1 MNSAYRAQ
9 GVAILLLAL
18 VLLSGC
24 QAFGKWGGKKPAAKN
39 PSSLGEM
46 LSGKGIASKSLDRT
60 QKSDVEMAM
69 ARSLEKQGKSDE
81 ALKVYLHV
89 IEKDESQAD
98 AYHRVA
104 LIYDRQGACDKSRE
118 YYLAALKSLPE
129 NAELNSDFGYSCYLQ
144 ERWDEAEKHLRRA
157 VELKPTLARAHN
169 NLGMLLARKGREE
182 EALAEFGRAG
192 CTRPRP
198 IPTGY
203 GNDAGP
209 AVGFSRQPSEPGDQ
223 GAPAVASSALK
234 PTRRCRPF
242 AGPRRRL
249 HNRPP
254 ARPTP
259 PLCRSIQRLGR
270 PPPGLAVP
278 SSTRPGVVRPWCPCH
293 RSPAR
298 SDKTEW
304 PGANGTY
311 GSRPVDSVSSSQ
323 AWCCGRVRP
332 ASRASGGYCLV
343 PAFCNLLSGTG
354 CECPPD
360 GYPGRMASRG
370 RAGGRHAGTTL
381 LPRGG

>member
-24 QAFGKWGGKKPAAKN
+24 QAFGKWGGKKPAAKA
-39 PSSLGEM
+39 PSSLSQM
-46 LSGKGIASKSLDRT
+46 LSGKGVASKSLDQS

-89 IEKDESQAD
+89 IEKDESRAD

-192 CTRPRP
+192 CTKAEAHANLGLALMLAQRWDSADGHLSQAIKAQPRWQAP
-198 IPTGY
+198 RETY
-203 GNDAGP
+203 AALQ
-209 AVGFSRQPSEPGDQ
+209 AVR
-223 GAPAVASSALK
+223 APAALAAQSAPGPPDAAPPDAAPMPLDS
-234 PTRRCRPF
+234 TSRPA
-242 AGPRRRL
+242 AGRVGGSVEYT
-249 HNRPP
+249 
-254 ARPTP
+254 A
-259 PLCRSIQRLGR
+259 
-270 PPPGLAVP
+270 
-278 SSTRPGVVRPWCPCH
+278 W
-293 RSPAR
+293 RSPA
-298 SDKTEW
+298 
-304 PGANGTY
+304 
-311 GSRPVDSVSSSQ
+311 
-323 AWCCGRVRP
+323 
-332 ASRASGGYCLV
+332 LV
-343 PAFCNLLSGTG
+343 PLPPITG
-354 CECPPD
+354 
-360 GYPGRMASRG
+360 GAMR
-370 RAGGRHAGTTL
+370 
-381 LPRGG
+381 

>member
-39 PSSLGEM
+39 PSSLSQM
-46 LSGKGIASKSLDRT
+46 LSGKGVASKSLDQS

-144 ERWDEAEKHLRRA
+144 ERWDEAKSIFAGGRIEAHA
-157 VELKPTLARAHN
+157 GPPHN
-169 NLGMLLARKGREE
+169 NRHARPVKGGGRSP
-182 EALAEFGRAG
+182 AEFGRAG
-192 CTRPRP
+192 CTKAEAHANLGLALMLAQRWIRRRPFEH
-198 IPTGY
+198 
-203 GNDAGP
+203 GN
-209 AVGFSRQPSEPGDQ
+209 Q
-223 GAPAVASSALK
+223 GSCSGRLRVK

-242 AGPRRRL
+242 AARAPAAQRP
-249 HNRPP
+249 RPP
-254 ARPTP
+254 DAA
-259 PLCRSIQRLGR
+259 LCRSINVPGR
-270 PPPGLAVP
+270 PPPGWRFCRVHGLA
-278 SSTRPGVVRPWCPCH
+278 
-293 RSPAR
+293 
-298 SDKTEW
+298 
-304 PGANGTY
+304 
-311 GSRPVDSVSSSQ
+311 
-323 AWCCGRVRP
+323 
-332 ASRASGGYCLV
+332 
-343 PAFCNLLSGTG
+343 
-354 CECPPD
+354 
-360 GYPGRMASRG
+360 
-370 RAGGRHAGTTL
+370 
-381 LPRGG
+381 